1 MNKSYLDYI
10 KHVNIA
16 FKSIVNELKKSF
28 IPNNLNIVLG
38 MCLFTGGQIL
48 PWVLQKKGMV
58 NILVRDGVEGGI
70 WEEFCLILPV

>member
-16 FKSIVNELKKSF
+16 FKGIGNELKKLF
-28 IPNNLNIVLG
+28 ISNNLNIVLG

-48 PWVLQKKGMV
+48 P
-58 NILVRDGVEGGI
+58 
-70 WEEFCLILPV
+70 